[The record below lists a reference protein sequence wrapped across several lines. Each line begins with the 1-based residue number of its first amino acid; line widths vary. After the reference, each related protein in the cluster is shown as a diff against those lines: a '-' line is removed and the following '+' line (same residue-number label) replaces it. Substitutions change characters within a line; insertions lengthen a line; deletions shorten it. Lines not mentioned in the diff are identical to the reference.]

1 MTGNRALVQ
10 EVRTAASQV
19 AGGCCAYTQRTY
31 PNGHALGDRVPTA
44 STGPSRPLLHM
55 RLKAFA
61 GPFGVCYQVVT
72 RTSWQLVALSGLH
85 LNSISLRKA
94 AAAVAPSRATTR
106 CPASLLASR
115 RTYTALYRIYP
126 HQRVSRYKS
135 ERGSVCAGS
144 ALLMR
149 LVVEPFKSHCC
160 HAAIAAYWHGESR
173 RLRIFMRKLDYKKE

>member
-1 MTGNRALVQ
+1 MSEAARA
-10 EVRTAASQV
+10 EWPDTTSSSTTASQV

-72 RTSWQLVALSGLH
+72 RTTRQLVALSDSH
-85 LNSISLRKA
+85 LNSISLHKA

-126 HQRVSRYKS
+126 LQRLSRYKRS
-135 ERGSVCAGS
+135 GGRAGWYS
-144 ALLMR
+144 FAGLHDLPM
-149 LVVEPFKSHCC
+149 
-160 HAAIAAYWHGESR
+160 
-173 RLRIFMRKLDYKKE
+173 